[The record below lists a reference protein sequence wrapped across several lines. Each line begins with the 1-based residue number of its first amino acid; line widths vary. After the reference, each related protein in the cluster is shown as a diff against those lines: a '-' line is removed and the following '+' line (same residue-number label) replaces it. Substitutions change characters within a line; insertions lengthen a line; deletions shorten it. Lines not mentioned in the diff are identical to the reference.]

1 MALYRKKVTIL
12 IGASASE
19 AIDLTGGGQSNLALA
34 AIICPGTV
42 DAVTLAVQVS
52 EDNATYNAVYDTA
65 GAAKAITQA
74 ASACIAVSP
83 ADYAMVGGGFVK
95 LATSGA
101 VAANRAYTL
110 IFRDA

>member
-12 IGASASE
+12 NGAAISE
-19 AIDLTGGGQSNLALA
+19 AIDLKGGGNGELVLA
-34 AIICPGTV
+34 AIVCPGTV
-42 DAVTLAVQVS
+42 DAVTLAIQVS
-52 EDNATYNAVYDTA
+52 EDNSTYTAVYGTD
-65 GAAKAITQA
+65 GNAKAITQA
-74 ASACIAVSP
+74 ASACIAVNP